1 MQCHSEQ
8 PSQGAGAVRYVLE
21 SLSGMKSSST
31 KLRTAYGLSL
41 ALIAALALA
50 SHWLLNSV
58 NATLE
63 ADART
68 INLAGRQS
76 ALSQQIANLSQRVR
90 LDRQGDLVATESR
103 LREAVKL
110 WSETHRNLQS
120 GAESRRHGSPGSAEI
135 ATALLELGGGV
146 AAVEAQVD
154 GLLAESA
161 AALAGGPAASGTGL
175 QTILATTDRYLPQ
188 MEHVVSLYEAGLRE
202 DVASL
207 ARLEMLATGLTIA
220 TLLFLALFVFEPT
233 IRRNERSTFE
243 FLALRRAID
252 EHALFSVTDRRGIIM
267 DVNDRFCEVS
277 GYDRA
282 ELIGQSHELLNSG
295 HHPRE
300 FWQDMWR
307 TISGGQTWHGE
318 VCNRAKDGS
327 MYWVQSTNIPLFGS
341 NGRIERYYS
350 MRFDIS
356 EAKLAKSEH
365 ESTRAFLEAVL
376 DAATEI
382 ALITLDPAGLVTSFN
397 DGAQRMLGYSEAEMV
412 GRDPSTVLYLPQE
425 VAERSRSLSREHGY
439 RIDGFDVFAWEA
451 RRGGFEQGQWTYVRK
466 DGSELQVMLTVTAI
480 RSTDD
485 ELAGFLC
492 VALDISERLEAERL
506 LEAQRAEQKSIVDA
520 IPGVIFF
527 KDDQNN
533 ILDCNQRAAS
543 VLGTTREKIR
553 GRSASEFFPAE
564 LAKRYWQR
572 DLRAL
577 DAGTPILGTMESFD
591 QDDGSTAYVHIDR
604 VPVRGPSGE
613 LDRIVVASTEV
624 TELVRA
630 NQQTRVAE
638 ERLDLALQVSNTGLW
653 DWNCGTGT
661 LLHNAS
667 YCTQLGFRPGSL
679 ATDMTSW
686 GDLIHP
692 DDLGRVKDAL
702 EYHLLGH
709 TESYSTEHRLLR
721 SDGEWQWTR
730 DVGRVVERDGNG
742 LPLRM
747 VGVHIDIQALRDAL
761 SSIEAANTDLANA
774 QQRLELA
781 VEGSR
786 DALFD
791 WNLEEDSVF
800 LSSRWAEI
808 LGMNPDDLQQSFDDV
823 SARMNDADRERIQLE
838 LKNFIDHGD
847 AKFDAE
853 FRLCPGGEELRWVML
868 RAVALRDDTGR
879 ALRITGSAADIT
891 NLKTAQGELERLVRT
906 DYLTGLASRTCLIER
921 LEHALAR
928 SRRNGSVCGLLFFD
942 FDRFKVVND
951 SLGHEAG
958 DELLCSIAS
967 RLQSNVREVDTA
979 ARLGGDE
986 FVVLLEDIESPANA
1000 NTVADKLLAVCA
1012 EPHSIRGNTIASSAS
1027 IGVVTSKQAADS
1039 ASALLGF
1046 ADAAM
1051 YEAKRRGRG
1060 CVVVF
1065 DEAMHRDQMLHAEL
1079 EEDLHLA
1086 VEREQLELNFQPI
1099 VDLETGGFQS
1109 AEVLLR
1115 WNHPRRGRISPLMFI
1130 PIAEESK
1137 HIVPIGSWLIGAA
1150 CRQLVAWRQAGIVN
1164 EEFALSINISKV
1176 QLLTP
1181 GFEDDLVGQIDA
1193 AGLPR
1198 KALKIEVTETTIVDN
1213 RSDIIDVLSSLRAK
1227 SIIVM
1232 MDDFGTGH
1240 SSLSGLHA
1248 LPIDELKIDQSFIRH
1263 ADGNR
1268 ELVAITSSI
1277 VSLAEQLSLRTI
1289 GEGVE
1294 TANHIL
1300 LLQAMG
1306 CMYGQGYFWSKPADA
1321 DEFESILRKHAAQ
1334 TQNGQSAVPGANG
1347 R

>member
-1 MQCHSEQ
+1 
-8 PSQGAGAVRYVLE
+8 
-21 SLSGMKSSST
+21 MKSSST

-63 ADART
+63 ADAQT
-68 INLAGRQS
+68 INIAGRQR
-76 ALSQQIANLSQRVR
+76 ALSQQIANLSQRIKVDG
-90 LDRQGDLVATESR
+90 LGNQVAVEGR
-103 LREAVKL
+103 LREAVET
-110 WSETHRNLQS
+110 WSATHSRLQA
-120 GAESRRHGSPGSAEI
+120 GANNRDRSNANSAEI
-135 ATALLELGGGV
+135 AAILLELDRSIAEVGTQ
-146 AAVEAQVD
+146 VEA
-154 GLLAESA
+154 LLAEA
-161 AALAGGPAASGTGL
+161 ADPAAGTASPGTPPL
-175 QTILATTDRYLPQ
+175 QTILATTDRYLPK
-188 MEHVVSLYEAGLRE
+188 MDHVVSLYEAGLRE

-207 ARLEMLATGLTIA
+207 ARLEILATGLTVA

-233 IRRNERSTFE
+233 IRRNERNSFE
-243 FLALRRAID
+243 LLALRRAID
-252 EHALFSVTDRRGIIM
+252 EHALFSVTDRRGVIL
-267 DVNDRFCEVS
+267 DANDRFCEVS
-277 GYDRA
+277 GYSRS
-282 ELIGQSHELLNSG
+282 ELIGETHKLLNSG
-295 HHPRE
+295 HHATDFWRE
-300 FWQDMWR
+300 MWQ
-307 TISGGQTWHGE
+307 TISSGKTWHGE

-327 MYWVQSTNIPLFGS
+327 MYWVQSTNIPLFSS

-356 EAKLAKSEH
+356 EAKLAKTEH

-382 ALITLDPAGLVTSFN
+382 ALITLDPEGTVTSFN
-397 DGAQRMLGYSEAEMV
+397 DGAQRMLGYREDEMI
-412 GRDPSTVLYLPQE
+412 GRDPLSDLYLPEE
-425 VAERSRSLSREHGY
+425 VAARSRALSRENGF
-439 RIDGFDVFAWEA
+439 RIEGFDVFAWEA

-466 DGSELQVMLTVTAI
+466 DGSRLQVMLTVTAI
-480 RSTDD
+480 RSADD
-485 ELAGFLC
+485 ELTGFLC

-506 LEAQRAEQKSIVDA
+506 LEEQRAEQKSIVDA
-520 IPGVIFF
+520 IPGVIFY
-527 KDDQNN
+527 KDNQNN

-543 VLGTTREKIR
+543 VLGTTREDIR
-553 GRSASEFFPAE
+553 GRSVSEFFPPE
-564 LAKRYWQR
+564 LAKRYWDR
-572 DLRAL
+572 DMRAL

-591 QDDGSTAYVHIDR
+591 QEDGSTAYVHIDR

-653 DWNCGTGT
+653 DWNCATGKM
-661 LLHNAS
+661 LYNAS
-667 YCTQLGFRPGSL
+667 FCTQLGYRPGSL
-679 ATDMTSW
+679 ANDMTTW
-686 GDLIHP
+686 GELVHP
-692 DDLGRVKDAL
+692 DDLERVKAAL
-702 EYHLLGH
+702 EHHLLGH
-709 TESYSTEHRLLR
+709 SESYSTEHRLLR
-721 SDGEWQWTR
+721 SDGAWQWTR
-730 DVGRVVERDGNG
+730 DVGRVVERDDNG

-791 WNLEEDSVF
+791 WNIEEKSVF
-800 LSSRWAEI
+800 LSSRWAEF
-808 LGMNPDDLQQSFDDV
+808 LGIDPEDLQQNFDDV
-823 SARMNDADRERIQLE
+823 SARMHDSDRGRIEGQLR
-838 LKNFIDHGD
+838 KFIEYGE
-847 AKFDAE
+847 AQFDAE
-853 FRLCPGGEELRWVML
+853 FRLVSDEDEHRWVML
-868 RAVALRDDTGR
+868 RAVAVRDEAGK

-891 NLKTAQGELERLVRT
+891 NLKTAQSELERLVRT
-906 DYLTGLASRTCLIER
+906 DYLTGLASRTRLIER

-967 RLQSNVREVDTA
+967 RLKNNVREVDTA
-979 ARLGGDE
+979 ARIGGDE
-986 FVVLLEDIESPANA
+986 FVVLLEDIESPDNA
-1000 NTVADKLLAVCA
+1000 NLVAGKLLAVCA
-1012 EPHSIRGNTIASSAS
+1012 EPHTIRGNTIASSAS
-1027 IGVVTSKQAADS
+1027 IGVVTSQQAADS

-1060 CVVVF
+1060 CVVEF
-1065 DEAMHRDQMLHAEL
+1065 DEAMYREQMLHAEL

-1086 VEREQLELNFQPI
+1086 VERNQLELNFQPI
-1099 VDLETGGFQS
+1099 VDLETGGIQS

-1150 CRQLVAWRQAGIVN
+1150 CRQLVHWRQSGIVS
-1164 EEFALSINISKV
+1164 EAFALSINISKV

-1198 KALKIEVTETTIVDN
+1198 TALKIEVTETTIVDN
-1213 RSDIIDVLSSLRAK
+1213 RSDIIEVLSSLREK

-1277 VSLAEQLSLRTI
+1277 VSLAEQLSLKTI

-1321 DEFESILRKHAAQ
+1321 AQFESILQEHSAQ
-1334 TQNGQSAVPGANG
+1334 AGDGPAKDASAKPS
-1347 R
+1347 